1 MTPGALHENSLFSKD
16 NPTSLRFKCQV
27 LSSWPPGEALQCC
40 PRTTL
45 LSPPPQPNLS
55 NVPRHS
61 CHLALPQPRL
71 HSVLMLRDLHHPS
84 HCLRDEL
91 QVPRLALPCT
101 LTYPYVPSNSHQV
114 GLACLCT
121 VHACQLPSPIL
132 TTPLTPYQGH
142 SATSTS
148 PLGLLMCP
156 NTALP
161 P

>member
-1 MTPGALHENSLFSKD
+1 MKTVFSPRPTPLPCISSTRCFPAGLQG
-16 NPTSLRFKCQV
+16 R
-27 LSSWPPGEALQCC
+27 LSSAVPA
-40 PRTTL
+40 L
-45 LSPPPQPNLS
+45 LSCHHPPAKVQQCPQAQLS
-55 NVPRHS
+55 LDS
-61 CHLALPQPRL
+61 SSTTL

-132 TTPLTPYQGH
+132 TTPLTPCQGH

-148 PLGLLMCP
+148 PLGLLTCP
-156 NTALP
+156 NIALP